1 MILERSNAHAVRSH
15 PRRNPNM
22 TRRSTILAL
31 AINKWKGS
39 SGSPAS
45 NDNAPCSHGSLES
58 HAVHLV
64 AIGILVIDNP
74 ASAYLCLLARMSG
87 PYKWCG
93 KMSRGDRR
101 LLALELLALLTP
113 NLHGCNDCPL

>member
-1 MILERSNAHAVRSH
+1 M
-15 PRRNPNM
+15 P
-22 TRRSTILAL
+22 RRSTILAL

-39 SGSPAS
+39 SGSPAC

-74 ASAYLCLLARMSG
+74 ASAYLSASWRVCRDRING
-87 PYKWCG
+87 VVGCQEEP
-93 KMSRGDRR
+93 GD
-101 LLALELLALLTP
+101 
-113 NLHGCNDCPL
+113 C